1 MEKDSPPGPRHEIEV
16 REAILEA
23 VALALC
29 EAAAEA
35 DLQARVPSLEV
46 LEGPQQAV
54 DLRLGLLPDAAG
66 VEQDEVRLLGPLGE
80 FVPLPGEHAGDLLRV
95 GFVGLTAKGD
105 QRELRHPLP
114 RRLPVPSVEVGAP
127 P

>member
-16 REAILEA
+16 REAILGA
-23 VALALC
+23 VALALG

-66 VEQDEVRLLGPLGE
+66 VEQDEVRRLGPLGE
-80 FVPLPGEHAGDLLRV
+80 FVPLPGEHAGDLLLD
-95 GFVGLTAKGD
+95 GLLVLMAQCGPHEAW
-105 QRELRHPLP
+105 RPFPP
-114 RRLPVPSVEVGAP
+114 RP
-127 P
+127 PPP